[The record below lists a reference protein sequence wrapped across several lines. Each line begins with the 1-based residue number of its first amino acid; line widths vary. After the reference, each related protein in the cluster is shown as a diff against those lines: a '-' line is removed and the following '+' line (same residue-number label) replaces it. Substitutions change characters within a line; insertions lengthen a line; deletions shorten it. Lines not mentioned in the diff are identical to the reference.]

1 LLDWL
6 QQRLNLDEAQMGKLI
21 TKAPSILTLSI
32 PDNLEPKLNWLQQHL
47 HMNDAQVSK
56 IVRRTPTIFNFSIPN
71 KLEPTLK
78 WLQQRLSLDG
88 DELAKL
94 VEAEP
99 TLLGSSIPTN
109 LEPTL
114 DFYQECIGIEGTKEL
129 LARNP
134 RLFTASLDSRL
145 KPRLEQLKG
154 AELEVDAGSLQRMA
168 KNTEAEWQASLVY
181 QTNKLG
187 KTLKDLSWR

>member
-1 LLDWL
+1 
-6 QQRLNLDEAQMGKLI
+6 M
-21 TKAPSILTLSI
+21 SI
-32 PDNLEPKLNWLQQHL
+32 PDNLEPKLNWLQERL
-47 HMNDAQVSK
+47 NLNDAQVSK
-56 IVRRTPTIFNFSIPN
+56 IVRGLPTIFACSIPN

-78 WLQQRLSLDG
+78 WLQGRLSMDG

-94 VEAEP
+94 VGAQP
-99 TLLGSSIPTN
+99 PLLGLSISTN

-134 RLFTASLDSRL
+134 VLLMVSLERRL

-154 AELEVDAGSLQRMA
+154 AKLEVDAGWLLRMA
-168 KNTEAEWQASLVY
+168 KNTEAQWQASLVSH
-181 QTNKLG
+181 TNKLR
-187 KTLKDLSWR
+187 KQELSWR